1 MPIGISVL
9 VVDDKVHVSFPD
21 RSKRGV
27 TLAEI
32 VREIPPRDIRVDT
45 SGSLK
50 TYILP
55 IEGARAV
62 GLLDDTAPVKD
73 EEPAEE
79 TTEDDAPAETPKKA
93 PAKRAPKKATEAVSD
108 ESE

>member
-73 EEPAEE
+73 EEPAE
-79 TTEDDAPAETPKKA
+79 DDAPAETPKKA